1 MYLVPVTEG
10 FLKSDELGDG
20 SATPHSTCVLQL
32 RADGTN
38 ENFFEHW
45 WLKFIAQ
52 AAQDSNPTSTG
63 SVQIVDVIVPS

>member
-38 ENFFEHW
+38 ENFFEH
-45 WLKFIAQ
+45 L
-52 AAQDSNPTSTG
+52 
-63 SVQIVDVIVPS
+63 

>member
-1 MYLVPVTEG
+1 MHLEQQDKRVKLEPLLQRWKVYLVPVTEG

-38 ENFFEHW
+38 ENFFEH
-45 WLKFIAQ
+45 L
-52 AAQDSNPTSTG
+52 
-63 SVQIVDVIVPS
+63 